1 MTQTSVKTRRK
12 FDETFKREAVNN
24 WLASR
29 KSAEVVAE
37 ELGISANRL
46 YAWKQRFAPAAAG
59 GRGAAGAAG
68 GEWGAGAPRCWTRN
82 NPSSP
87 RAGGGGGRGG
97 GKTPGPPADLQSQLN

>member
-59 GRGAAGAAG
+59 GRAAASAG
-68 GEWGAGAPRCWTRN
+68 GGGAEVWGTPPTGFCAGNHAFP
-82 NPSSP
+82 PP
-87 RAGGGGGRGG
+87 AGGGGGRGG
-97 GKTPGPPADLQSQLN
+97 QTPGPPADLQ